1 MSDIKHCPECG
12 TELHEAKGIA
22 IYCPN
27 NDCPVAD
34 DPDLWDGKGNRKEV
48 KINWGKS
55 FETSNELV
63 NRLREENQQLQEEC
77 NTLREQVVK
86 EASVVEGL
94 MEQCSVQQHAKEELV
109 KEFNELDKENQQL
122 REQVEK
128 GEEAF
133 KLQWFIYKDLEQEA
147 IELKD
152 QLSKYQGV
160 VDAAEKVSKRY
171 SGDGIPELCES
182 LQRLKESE
190 K

>member
-1 MSDIKHCPECG
+1 MSDI
-12 TELHEAKGIA
+12 
-22 IYCPN
+22 
-27 NDCPVAD
+27 
-34 DPDLWDGKGNRKEV
+34 GKEKWMEFIQVGLARYVLISE
-48 KINWGKS
+48 GKDAES
-55 FETSNELV
+55 
-63 NRLREENQQLQEEC
+63 
-77 NTLREQVVK
+77 
-86 EASVVEGL
+86 SVVEGL